1 MTHQFNIKIA
11 EQYGVNAAIVIECL
25 KYWVVRDRANGED
38 RTRGMVEDLVAIM
51 PYLSREQIQEI
62 VSRLR
67 RLGVLTDSGLNEE
80 LLY

>member
-11 EQYGVNAAIVIECL
+11 ERYGVNAALVIECL
-25 KYWVVRDRANGED
+25 KYWAVRDGANGED
-38 RTRGMVEDLVAIM
+38 RTKEIVDELVAVM
-51 PYLSREQIQEI
+51 PYLGREQIQGI